1 MKKKFLACLGTLMLA
16 FCCFV
21 FAGCGG
27 SNAKSIIRAEIID
40 GELIITYSDNTT
52 DNLGKVVG
60 SQGATGPAG
69 ANGTNG
75 TNGSNGKTPYIGSNG
90 NWYIGDTDT
99 GVKAEGTQGA
109 TGPAGANG
117 TNGTNGSDGKTPY
130 IGSNGNWY
138 IGDTDT
144 GVKAE
149 GTQGATGSSGAD
161 GIGITGITSEY
172 GVNDQNQECMIFT
185 FTMSDGSTQTVYC
198 VIPKEVTYVQADT
211 VYLPVLEEQPEFE
224 NLNLEIT
231 VYYEDDSSENIVLK
245 EAMITSGEVNCT
257 QVGQYQ
263 LEGSY
268 QGHHFGM
275 TVFVYD
281 PENPQVVDVQAN
293 VVVGESTYEPFVI
306 WQYREEEDTK
316 VVENYDCLSLTI
328 RKNDG
333 TIETVPITSDMVTYT
348 CEASD
353 QAFVATVTY
362 QEQYQGKFY
371 VLPLSSLNDVSVHYD
386 GPDQLTCGINEDPFA
401 NTDDY
406 LMGEKWH
413 DGEYS
418 GNYRYCMKPTK
429 DMLKNTEEVPFDA
442 STSSEETEYYFY
454 IGEQRLKSSVFISV
468 VDWDALT
475 FDHFELNP
483 YAVRVTDGSLPELS
497 ISFVYRNE
505 EYQTFTRPIG
515 TLTEEML
522 LNGDELDFT
531 QAGEVTISFVYNEE
545 EYEVDIV
552 LYDPDVN
559 NIRDIYISEMDN
571 VIIPSDADLNEFL
584 SAYIAEHQPTLW
596 IDYFEDREEENNLPV
611 TVDFFD
617 LESLDLSIFGSQ
629 QLTYSYQGVT
639 GSVSVM
645 VQPSLEGAEVTG
657 TLQVSD
663 PMLSGM
669 LAETVTLYDN
679 GIAVL
684 DDSDASWYASYTKE
698 DSDTLVLTFQGSNL
712 LLKIEES
719 ALVNYTTEAAAKA
732 TYTASQSVEGMPD
745 SILVYDEMIAVS
757 MMGTNLYFK
766 ETLPEGATEIVL
778 IGIRF
783 VFNHEDQTFIIAFE

>member
-40 GELIITYSDNTT
+40 GELIITYSDNTI

-60 SQGATGPAG
+60 S
-69 ANGTNG
+69 
-75 TNGSNGKTPYIGSNG
+75 
-90 NWYIGDTDT
+90 
-99 GVKAEGTQGA
+99 QGA

-224 NLNLEIT
+224 DLNLEIT

-245 EAMITSGEVNCT
+245 EAMITSGEVDCT
-257 QVGQYQ
+257 QVGQYP

-268 QGHHFGM
+268 QGHRFNM

-316 VVENYDCLSLTI
+316 VVENYDCLVLTLS
-328 RKNDG
+328 KNDG

-348 CEASD
+348 CKASD

-362 QEQYQGKFY
+362 QEYQGEFY
-371 VLPLSSLNDVSVHYD
+371 VLPLSSLNDVSVHYN
-386 GPDQLTCGINEDPFA
+386 GTYQLTCGINEDPFA
-401 NTDDY
+401 NTDAY
-406 LMGEKWH
+406 LMGETWH
-413 DGEYS
+413 DGDYS
-418 GNYRYCMKPTK
+418 GYYRYCMKPTK

-442 STSSEETEYYFY
+442 STSSEATEYYFY
-454 IGEQRLKSSVFISV
+454 IGEQRLESSVLISV
-468 VDWDALT
+468 VDWDTLT
-475 FDHFELNP
+475 FDHFELNT

-505 EYQTFTRPIG
+505 EGQTFTRPIG

>member
-224 NLNLEIT
+224 DLNLEIT

-245 EAMITSGEVNCT
+245 EAMITSGEVDCT
-257 QVGQYQ
+257 QVGQYP

-268 QGHHFGM
+268 QGHRFNM

-316 VVENYDCLSLTI
+316 VVENYDCLVLTLS
-328 RKNDG
+328 KNDG

-348 CEASD
+348 CKASD

-362 QEQYQGKFY
+362 QEYQGEFY
-371 VLPLSSLNDVSVHYD
+371 VLALSSLNDVSVHYN
-386 GPDQLTCGINEDPFA
+386 GTYQLTCGINEDPFA
-401 NTDDY
+401 NTDAY
-406 LMGEKWH
+406 LMGETWH
-413 DGEYS
+413 DGDYS
-418 GNYRYCMKPTK
+418 GYYRYCMKPTK

-442 STSSEETEYYFY
+442 STSSEATEYYFY
-454 IGEQRLKSSVFISV
+454 IGEQRLESSVLISV
-468 VDWDALT
+468 VDWDTLT

-505 EYQTFTRPIG
+505 EGQTFTRPIG
-515 TLTEEML
+515 TLTEGMIQ
-522 LNGDELDFT
+522 NRDELDFT
-531 QAGEVTISFVYNEE
+531 KAGEVTISFTYNET
-545 EYEVDIV
+545 EYEESIV

-559 NIRDIYISEMDN
+559 NIRNISIFGMDN
-571 VIIPSDADLNEFL
+571 VIIPSDADLSAFL

-596 IDYFEDREEENNLPV
+596 ITYFEDRGEEKNLPV

-617 LESLDLSIFGSQ
+617 LESLDLSIFGYQ

-645 VQPSLEGAEVTG
+645 VQPSLEGAEVTDM
-657 TLQVSD
+657 LKVSD
-663 PMLSGM
+663 LMLSGM

-698 DSDTLVLTFQGSNL
+698 DSNTLVLTFQGSNL
-712 LLKIEES
+712 LLKIEETT
-719 ALVNYTTEAAAKA
+719 LVNYTTEAVAKA
-732 TYTASQSVEGMPD
+732 TYTASQSAEGMPD

-778 IGIRF
+778 IGTRF
-783 VFNHEDQTFIIAFE
+783 VFNHEDQTFTIAFE

>member
-60 SQGATGPAG
+60 S
-69 ANGTNG
+69 
-75 TNGSNGKTPYIGSNG
+75 
-90 NWYIGDTDT
+90 
-99 GVKAEGTQGA
+99 QGA

-224 NLNLEIT
+224 DLNLEIT

-245 EAMITSGEVNCT
+245 EAMITSGEVDCT

-268 QGHHFGM
+268 QGHRFNM

-281 PENPQVVDVQAN
+281 PENPQVLDVQAN

-306 WQYREEEDTK
+306 WQYREEEETK

-353 QAFVATVTY
+353 QPFVATVTY
-362 QEQYQGKFY
+362 QGYQSVFY
-371 VLPLSSLNDVSVHYD
+371 VLPLSSLNDVSVHYN
-386 GPDQLTCGINEDPFA
+386 GTYQLTCGINEDPFA
-401 NTDDY
+401 NTDAY
-406 LMGEKWH
+406 LMGETWH

>member
-75 TNGSNGKTPYIGSNG
+75 TNGSDGQTPYIGSNG

-99 GVKAEGTQGA
+99 GVR
-109 TGPAGANG
+109 
-117 TNGTNGSDGKTPY
+117 
-130 IGSNGNWY
+130 
-138 IGDTDT
+138 
-144 GVKAE
+144 AE

-224 NLNLEIT
+224 DLNLEIT

-245 EAMITSGEVNCT
+245 EAMITSGEVDCT
-257 QVGQYQ
+257 QVGQYP

-268 QGHHFGM
+268 QGHRFNM

-281 PENPQVVDVQAN
+281 PKNPQVLDVQAN

-306 WQYREEEDTK
+306 WQYREEEETK

-348 CEASD
+348 CDAAD
-353 QAFVATVTY
+353 QPFVATVTY
-362 QEQYQGKFY
+362 QGYQSVFY
-371 VLPLSSLNDVSVHYD
+371 VLPLSSLNDVSVHYN
-386 GPDQLTCGINEDPFA
+386 GTYQLTCGINEDPFA
-401 NTDDY
+401 NTDAY
-406 LMGEKWH
+406 LMGETWH

>member
-75 TNGSNGKTPYIGSNG
+75 TNGS
-90 NWYIGDTDT
+90 
-99 GVKAEGTQGA
+99 
-109 TGPAGANG
+109 
-117 TNGTNGSDGKTPY
+117 DGQTPY

-224 NLNLEIT
+224 DLNLEIT

-245 EAMITSGEVNCT
+245 EAMITSGEVDCT

-268 QGHHFGM
+268 QGHRFGM

-353 QAFVATVTY
+353 QAFVATITY
-362 QEQYQGKFY
+362 QEYQDVFY

-401 NTDDY
+401 NTDAY
-406 LMGEKWH
+406 LMGEKWY

-418 GNYRYCMKPTK
+418 GNFYYCMKPTK

-454 IGEQRLKSSVFISV
+454 IGEQRLDSSVLISV

-475 FDHFELNP
+475 FDKLELNT

-505 EYQTFTRPIG
+505 EDQRFTRPIG

-531 QAGEVTISFVYNEE
+531 QAGEVTISFAYNEK

-596 IDYFEDREEENNLPV
+596 IDYFEDRGEENNLPV
-611 TVDFFD
+611 TVEFFD
-617 LESLDLSIFGSQ
+617 LESLDLSIFGYQ

-657 TLQVSD
+657 TLKVSD

-684 DDSDASWYASYTKE
+684 DDSLYASYTKE
-698 DSDTLVLTFQGSNL
+698 GSDTLVLTFQGSDL
-712 LLKIEES
+712 LLNIE
-719 ALVNYTTEAAAKA
+719 ADQLVNYTTEAVAKA
-732 TYTASQSVEGMPD
+732 TYTASPSVAEGMPD

-757 MMGTNLYFK
+757 MMGMNLYFK

-778 IGIRF
+778 IGARF
-783 VFNHEDQTFIIAFE
+783 VFNHEDQTFTIDFEYPIKSRFSFNQMI

>member
-109 TGPAGANG
+109 TG
-117 TNGTNGSDGKTPY
+117 
-130 IGSNGNWY
+130 
-138 IGDTDT
+138 
-144 GVKAE
+144 
-149 GTQGATGSSGAD
+149 SSGAD

-224 NLNLEIT
+224 DLNLEIT

-245 EAMITSGEVNCT
+245 EAMITSGEVDCT

-268 QGHHFGM
+268 QGHRFNM

-281 PENPQVVDVQAN
+281 PENPQVLDVQAN

-306 WQYREEEDTK
+306 WQYREEEETK

-353 QAFVATVTY
+353 QPFVATVTY
-362 QEQYQGKFY
+362 QGYQSVFY
-371 VLPLSSLNDVSVHYD
+371 VLPLSSLNDVSVHYN
-386 GPDQLTCGINEDPFA
+386 GTYQLTCGINEDPFA
-401 NTDDY
+401 NTDAY
-406 LMGEKWH
+406 LMGETWH